1 MDIVEA
7 AEQDRTVVQL
17 DEGMMDSIKSLV
29 PKAMKLLGGDTI
41 AQIAQQVKQATGGD
55 YTPSKENAIAVAKA
69 LGFEEMLKA
78 KAGKGGEQVAEGWAG
93 NWQGKLIQL
102 MHLGGLA
109 AAGYAAM
116 NPTMGDATGF
126 IYEGL
131 LTIGVFLL
139 MLTNTFWSSERG
151 MVGAMGR
158 GGNTG
163 WDTDKGPVDKGV
175 KPQPK
180 SLTDYY

>member
-1 MDIVEA
+1 MDPRFFRNYANLIEA
-7 AEQDRTVVQL
+7 AERDESVMQL
-17 DEGMMDSIKSLV
+17 DEGIMTNIKGLV
-29 PKAMKLLGGDTI
+29 PKAMKLLGNTTI

-55 YTPSKENAIAVAKA
+55 TSPTKENALKVAKA
-69 LGFEEMLKA
+69 LGFEQLLKA
-78 KAGKGGEQVAEGWAG
+78 QGGQGGQQVAEGWAG

-109 AAGYAAM
+109 GAGYAAM

-126 IYEGL
+126 LYEGL
-131 LTIGVFLL
+131 LTIGFFLL

-163 WDTDKGPVDKGV
+163 MSTGQKLPGNTGM
-175 KPQPK
+175 
-180 SLTDYY
+180 